1 MYFLICALCALC
13 ELYIILKIS
22 LKIPSYFRRMVIF
35 NGLIFISLSLHSTFI
50 TTDPIDI
57 ILTTGLISIIYI
69 NIFTKKF

>member
-35 NGLIFISLSLHSTFI
+35 NGLIIISLSLHFTFI

-69 NIFTKKF
+69 NMLSKKF